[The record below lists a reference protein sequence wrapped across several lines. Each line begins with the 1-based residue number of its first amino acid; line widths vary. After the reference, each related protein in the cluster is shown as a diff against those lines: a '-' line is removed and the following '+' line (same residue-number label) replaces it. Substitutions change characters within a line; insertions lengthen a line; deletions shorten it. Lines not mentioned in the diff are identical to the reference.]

1 MPQKFFFSII
11 VLTFSTLGVAATPA
25 LDKFLLAAQSDINIL
40 NDPDA
45 TAALEGVSEWIESSE
60 VRVRS
65 KINEE
70 FNDRSRSESYAVRVK
85 PKAWGQRDAEQA
97 VLALRTNQQHVNN
110 EQLLN
115 AALNRRYLILLELIA
130 QQNHTRLLFLS
141 TTLFEKEVN
150 INRAQVNSKE
160 FDAEKLLDSE
170 VALEQG
176 SAAAQFNLKRLNAL
190 QTQLNL
196 PLDTKESL
204 IEPENMDWLIMLP
217 EIQALMSNGL
227 EEQSTLATR
236 ESQLKLSIAQAELQ
250 QLKTT
255 QQLGID
261 LLGFE
266 YQDSKLD
273 SVDFMTFM
281 VGINLPLGSEN
292 YKTTAKR
299 RDVSEINQELGN
311 TLYAAKQNLNDKS
324 IKINWLID
332 EWHFTQTQIKQI
344 SARLQKAYAKTNPLL
359 SVALQKEQ
367 LKQLKDLTNIHQQ
380 ALSVYINYLTVSGQL
395 IQQPL
400 RNWIT
405 KGTPVLTMASH

>member
-1 MPQKFFFSII
+1 MPRKIFFSIL

-25 LDKFLLAAQSDINIL
+25 LDKFLLAAQSDINTL
-40 NDPDA
+40 NDPNA

-70 FNDRSRSESYAVRVK
+70 FNDRSRSESYAIRVK

-97 VLALRTNQQHVNN
+97 VLALRANQQHVDN

-176 SAAAQFNLKRLNAL
+176 NAAAQFNLKRLNAL

-217 EIQALMSNGL
+217 EIQTLMSSGL

-236 ESQLKLSIAQAELQ
+236 ESQLKLSVAQAELQ

-324 IKINWLID
+324 TKINWLID

-359 SVALQKEQ
+359 SIALQKEQ

-380 ALSVYINYLTVSGQL
+380 ALSIYINYLTVSGQL

-400 RNWIT
+400 RNWIA
-405 KGTPVLTMASH
+405 KGTPILTLANR

>member
-1 MPQKFFFSII
+1 MPRKILFSTIF
-11 VLTFSTLGVAATPA
+11 LTFSAVSAAATPA
-25 LDKFLLAAQSDINIL
+25 LDKFLLAAQSDINTI
-40 NDPDA
+40 NDPNA

-60 VRVRS
+60 VRVKS
-65 KINEE
+65 KVNEE
-70 FNDRSRSESYAVRVK
+70 FNDRSRSESYAIRVK

-97 VLALRTNQQHVNN
+97 VLALRANQQHVDN

-130 QQNHTRLLFLS
+130 QQNQTRLLLLS
-141 TTLFEKEVN
+141 TTLFEKEVS

-160 FDAEKLLDSE
+160 FNAEKLLDSE

-176 SAAAQFNLKRLNAL
+176 NAAAQFNLNRLNAL
-190 QTQLNL
+190 QTRAGL

-204 IEPENMDWLIMLP
+204 LAPENMDWLIMLP
-217 EIQALMSNGL
+217 EIQTLMSDDLKAQN
-227 EEQSTLATR
+227 TLATR
-236 ESQLKLSIAQAELQ
+236 ESQLKLSVAQAELQ
-250 QLKTT
+250 QLKST
-255 QQLGID
+255 QQLGVD

-299 RDVSEINQELGN
+299 RDVSDINQELGN
-311 TLYAAKQNLNDKS
+311 TLYAAKQNITDKS
-324 IKINWLID
+324 TKINWLID

-344 SARLQKAYAKTNPLL
+344 SARLQKEYAKTNPLL
-359 SVALQKEQ
+359 SIALQKEQ
-367 LKQLKDLTNIHQQ
+367 LRQLKDLASIHQQ

-405 KGTPVLTMASH
+405 KGTPALTMANR